1 MNIDALLAGI
11 DLLDYPRALLL
22 DRYLASHL
30 YRLESQF
37 RTAPQ
42 ANPQPKHMTLKEL
55 ERARDYAIARF
66 GIVWDW

>member
-42 ANPQPKHMTLKEL
+42 ANPQPKPPAEL
-55 ERARDYAIARF
+55 ERAAATFDRQWENDF
-66 GIVWDW
+66 